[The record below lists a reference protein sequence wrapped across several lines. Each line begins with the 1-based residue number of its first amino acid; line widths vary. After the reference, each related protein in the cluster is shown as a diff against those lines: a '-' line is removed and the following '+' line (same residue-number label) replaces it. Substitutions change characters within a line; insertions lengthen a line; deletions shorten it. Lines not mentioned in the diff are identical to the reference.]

1 MDTGTD
7 ERRSKTRVR
16 DALKSAQY
24 LVAFYINKKTF
35 PVKEIVNRVANSKLV
50 TFDLEAI
57 YPEGERIAF
66 DISQW
71 LLEGIVLRENEF
83 REQAKKHDWSQYQD
97 KYVAL
102 FCSTD
107 AIVPGWAYLLL
118 SLHLAPFA
126 KKVTVGSLAQLE
138 SLLFA
143 EILQNIDIS
152 EYRDKPVII
161 KGCAH
166 KPIPQNAY
174 VLLAQKLQPV
184 AKSIMYGEACSS
196 VPLFKRK

>member
-1 MDTGTD
+1 MVD
-7 ERRSKTRVR
+7 
-16 DALKSAQY
+16 
-24 LVAFYINKKTF
+24 
-35 PVKEIVNRVANSKLV
+35 IVNRVANSKLV
-50 TFDLEAI
+50 TFNLEDI
-57 YPEGERIAF
+57 YPKGERVAF

-71 LLEGIVLRENEF
+71 LLEGIVLRESDF
-83 REQAKKHDWSQYQD
+83 REQAKQHDWSRYQD
-97 KYVAL
+97 KFVAL

-118 SLHLAPFA
+118 SLHLAPFV
-126 KKVTVGSLAQLE
+126 KKVTVGSLDELE
-138 SLLFA
+138 SILFA
-143 EILQNIDIS
+143 ELLQNLDVS
-152 EYRDKPVII
+152 EYTDKPLII

>member
-1 MDTGTD
+1 MS
-7 ERRSKTRVR
+7 E
-16 DALKSAQY
+16 
-24 LVAFYINKKTF
+24 
-35 PVKEIVNRVANSKLV
+35 EIINRVANSKLL
-50 TFDLEAI
+50 TFDLEEI
-57 YPEGERIAF
+57 YPKGERVAF
-66 DISQW
+66 DISGW
-71 LLEGIVLRENEF
+71 LLEGIVLRESEF
-83 REQAKKHDWSQYQD
+83 REKAKKQDWAQYQD

-118 SLHLAPFA
+118 SLHLAPLA
-126 KKVTVGSLAQLE
+126 KKVTVGSLDELE
-138 SLLFA
+138 SILFA
-143 EILQNIDIS
+143 ELLQNIDIS
-152 EYRDKPVII
+152 EYIDKPVII

>member
-1 MDTGTD
+1 MS
-7 ERRSKTRVR
+7 E
-16 DALKSAQY
+16 
-24 LVAFYINKKTF
+24 
-35 PVKEIVNRVANSKLV
+35 EIINRVANSKLV
-50 TFDLEAI
+50 TFNLEDI
-57 YPEGERIAF
+57 YPKGERVAF

-71 LLEGIVLRENEF
+71 LLEGIVLRESDF
-83 REQAKKHDWSQYQD
+83 REQAKQHDWSRYQD
-97 KYVAL
+97 KFVAL

-118 SLHLAPFA
+118 SLHLAPFV
-126 KKVTVGSLAQLE
+126 KKVTVGSLDELE
-138 SLLFA
+138 SILFA
-143 EILQNIDIS
+143 ELLQNLDVS
-152 EYRDKPVII
+152 EYTDRPLII

>member
-1 MDTGTD
+1 M
-7 ERRSKTRVR
+7 E
-16 DALKSAQY
+16 
-24 LVAFYINKKTF
+24 
-35 PVKEIVNRVANSKLV
+35 EIVNRVANSKLV
-50 TFDLEAI
+50 TFNLEDI
-57 YPEGERIAF
+57 YPKGERVTF

-71 LLEGIVLRENEF
+71 LLEGIVLRESDF
-83 REQAKKHDWSQYQD
+83 REQAKQHDWSQYRD
-97 KYVAL
+97 KFVAL

-118 SLHLAPFA
+118 SLHLAPFV
-126 KKVTVGSLAQLE
+126 KKVTVGSLDELE
-138 SLLFA
+138 SILFA
-143 EILQNIDIS
+143 ELLQNLNVS
-152 EYRDKPVII
+152 EYTDKPVII